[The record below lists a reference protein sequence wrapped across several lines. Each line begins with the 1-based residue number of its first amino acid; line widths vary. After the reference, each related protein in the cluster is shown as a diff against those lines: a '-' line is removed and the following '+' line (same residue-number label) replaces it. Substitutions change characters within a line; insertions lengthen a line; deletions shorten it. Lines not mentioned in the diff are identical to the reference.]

1 MSKTLTIIARIEAK
15 TESLNLVKQEVLK
28 LIEPTRK
35 EKGCIQYELHQD
47 NEKPEIFIF
56 FENWESQELW
66 QTHMESSHLESFVKN
81 TKEALADLT
90 INQMSKIN

>member
-1 MSKTLTIIARIEAK
+1 MSKILTIIARIEAK
-15 TESLNLVKQEVLK
+15 TESLDLVKSEVLK

-66 QTHMESSHLESFVKN
+66 QIHMESSHLESFVKN